1 MAAGSLTMPSSI
13 VRNTTRSVVSTRVIF
28 AAIPLI
34 GTIGAIDA
42 VGKPAGRVVVVVLV
56 VVLVVVEAVVVVG
69 AEVVEGTVVDTNV
82 ESFAPESLEQAVIKR
97 AMLPKIK
104 GESLPTVK
112 ICEFRAKL
120 SRFTLCTLEE

>member
-1 MAAGSLTMPSSI
+1 MPSSI

-34 GTIGAIDA
+34 GTIGAIEA
-42 VGKPAGRVVVVVLV
+42 VGTPAGRVVVVVLV
-56 VVLVVVEAVVVVG
+56 VEVVVVVG
-69 AEVVEGTVVDTNV
+69 AEVVEGTVVETIV
-82 ESFAPESLEQAVIKR
+82 ESLAPESLEQAVIKR

>member
-1 MAAGSLTMPSSI
+1 MPSSI

-34 GTIGAIDA
+34 GTIGAIEA

-56 VVLVVVEAVVVVG
+56 VVLVVEVVVVVG
-69 AEVVEGTVVDTNV
+69 AEVVGVTVVDTNV
-82 ESFAPESLEQAVIKR
+82 ESFAPESLEQAETKR
-97 AMLPKIK
+97 AT
-104 GESLPTVK
+104 PTDITRKTPRMVK

>member
-34 GTIGAIDA
+34 GTIGAIEA

-56 VVLVVVEAVVVVG
+56 VVEVVVVVG
-69 AEVVEGTVVDTNV
+69 AEVVEGTVVETIV
-82 ESFAPESLEQAVIKR
+82 ESLAPESLEQAVIKR

>member
-1 MAAGSLTMPSSI
+1 MPSSI
-13 VRNTTRSVVSTRVIF
+13 VRKTTRSVVSTRVIF

-56 VVLVVVEAVVVVG
+56 VVLVVEVVVVVG
-69 AEVVEGTVVDTNV
+69 AEVVEGTVVETIV
-82 ESFAPESLEQAVIKR
+82 ESLAPESLEQAVIKR

>member
-1 MAAGSLTMPSSI
+1 M
-13 VRNTTRSVVSTRVIF
+13 
-28 AAIPLI
+28 I
-34 GTIGAIDA
+34 GTIGAIDD

-56 VVLVVVEAVVVVG
+56 VVEVVVVTG
-69 AEVVEGTVVDTNV
+69 AEVVEGTVVETIV
-82 ESFAPESLEQAVIKR
+82 ESLAPESLEQAVIKR

>member
-34 GTIGAIDA
+34 GTIGATDA

-56 VVLVVVEAVVVVG
+56 VVLVVEVEVVVG
-69 AEVVEGTVVDTNV
+69 AEVVEGTVVETIV
-82 ESFAPESLEQAVIKR
+82 ELLAPESLEQAVIKR

-104 GESLPTVK
+104 GVSLRTVK

>member
-28 AAIPLI
+28 AAIPSS

-56 VVLVVVEAVVVVG
+56 VVLVVEVVVVVG
-69 AEVVEGTVVDTNV
+69 AEVVEGTVVETIV
-82 ESFAPESLEQAVIKR
+82 ESLAPESLEQAVIKR

-104 GESLPTVK
+104 GESLRTVK

>member
-56 VVLVVVEAVVVVG
+56 VVLVVEVVVVVG
-69 AEVVEGTVVDTNV
+69 AEVVEGTVVETIV
-82 ESFAPESLEQAVIKR
+82 ESLAPESLEQAVIKR

>member
-1 MAAGSLTMPSSI
+1 MAAGSLTMSSSI

-34 GTIGAIDA
+34 GTIGAIEA

-56 VVLVVVEAVVVVG
+56 VVLVVEVVVVVG
-69 AEVVEGTVVDTNV
+69 AEVVEGTVVETIV
-82 ESFAPESLEQAVIKR
+82 ESLAPESLEQAVIKR

-104 GESLPTVK
+104 GESRPTVK
-112 ICEFRAKL
+112 ICEFRPKL

>member
-34 GTIGAIDA
+34 GTIGAIEA

-56 VVLVVVEAVVVVG
+56 VEVVVVVG
-69 AEVVEGTVVDTNV
+69 AEVVEGTVVETIV
-82 ESFAPESLEQAVIKR
+82 ESLAPESLEQAVIKR

>member
-56 VVLVVVEAVVVVG
+56 VVLVEVVVVVG
-69 AEVVEGTVVDTNV
+69 AEVVEGTVVETIV
-82 ESFAPESLEQAVIKR
+82 ESLAPESLEQAVIKR

>member
-34 GTIGAIDA
+34 GTIGAIEA

-56 VVLVVVEAVVVVG
+56 VVLVEVVVVVG
-69 AEVVEGTVVDTNV
+69 AEVVEGTVVETIV
-82 ESFAPESLEQAVIKR
+82 ESLAPESLVQAVIKR
-97 AMLPKIK
+97 AMLPQIK
-104 GESLPTVK
+104 GESQPTVK

>member
-34 GTIGAIDA
+34 GTIGAIDD

-56 VVLVVVEAVVVVG
+56 VVEVVVVVG
-69 AEVVEGTVVDTNV
+69 AEVVEGTVVETIV
-82 ESFAPESLEQAVIKR
+82 ESLAPESLEQAVIKR

-104 GESLPTVK
+104 GESLATVK

-120 SRFTLCTLEE
+120 SPSTLCTLEE

>member
-1 MAAGSLTMPSSI
+1 MPSSI

-34 GTIGAIDA
+34 GTIGAIDD

-56 VVLVVVEAVVVVG
+56 VVLVVVEVVVVVG
-69 AEVVEGTVVDTNV
+69 AEVVEGTVVETIV
-82 ESFAPESLEQAVIKR
+82 ESLAPESLEQAVIKR

-104 GESLPTVK
+104 GESLATVK

>member
-34 GTIGAIDA
+34 GTIGAIDD

-56 VVLVVVEAVVVVG
+56 VVEVVVVIG
-69 AEVVEGTVVDTNV
+69 AEVVDGAVVETIV
-82 ESFAPESLEQAVIKR
+82 ESLAPESLEQAVIKR

>member
-1 MAAGSLTMPSSI
+1 MPSSI

-56 VVLVVVEAVVVVG
+56 VVEVVVVVG
-69 AEVVEGTVVDTNV
+69 AEVVEGTVVETIV
-82 ESFAPESLEQAVIKR
+82 ESLAPESLEQAVIKR

-104 GESLPTVK
+104 GESLATVK

-120 SRFTLCTLEE
+120 SPSTLCTLEE

>member
-34 GTIGAIDA
+34 GTIGAIEA

-56 VVLVVVEAVVVVG
+56 VVLVVEVVVVVG
-69 AEVVEGTVVDTNV
+69 AEVVEGTVVETIV
-82 ESFAPESLEQAVIKR
+82 ESLAPELLEQAVIKR

>member
-34 GTIGAIDA
+34 GTIGAIEA

-56 VVLVVVEAVVVVG
+56 VVLVVEVVVVVG
-69 AEVVEGTVVDTNV
+69 AEVVEGTVVETIV
-82 ESFAPESLEQAVIKR
+82 ESLAPESLEQAVIKR
-97 AMLPKIK
+97 AMLPKNK
-104 GESLPTVK
+104 GESLRTVK

>member
-1 MAAGSLTMPSSI
+1 MPSSI

-34 GTIGAIDA
+34 GTIGAIEA

-56 VVLVVVEAVVVVG
+56 VEVVVVVG
-69 AEVVEGTVVDTNV
+69 AEVVEGTVVETIV
-82 ESFAPESLEQAVIKR
+82 ESLAPESLEQAVIKR